1 MCTNLNEFSAKKRK
15 NIRKNVIKCIINR
28 KNWLQLLCYKQ
39 AKKAKISQ
47 LNQQND
53 QIVNGVKE
61 NTNWS
66 AMENMGYREGS
77 SKLSKHR
84 RMSRAAS
91 LAVEAGEGIPLSRY
105 ATQSIWNEKK
115 TSTKKSMHQRF
126 CKLLCP
132 CMVQFTYLFYTH
144 LDLCFALVVFHKRNG
159 AGTALQTFFTYKKIK
174 FWLNLIF
181 SQ

>member
-105 ATQSIWNEKK
+105 ATQSIRNKK
-115 TSTKKSMHQRF
+115 KRQQKRACISAFANYSARVWF
-126 CKLLCP
+126 NLRIY
-132 CMVQFTYLFYTH
+132 FTHISICVSL
-144 LDLCFALVVFHKRNG
+144 
-159 AGTALQTFFTYKKIK
+159 
-174 FWLNLIF
+174 
-181 SQ
+181 